1 MLRDLTIQGY
11 RCFKD
16 FHIDGLARVNLLVGP
31 NNAGKTSFL
40 ETAYLLV
47 GQDKP
52 LCLAEMLYYRD
63 ELGESPK
70 SHRLSDALNGGAS
83 YQIGHIFNGHELK
96 RGQKIKLQS
105 QKDQPLS
112 LEIHLRSKQNGNAPA
127 FLRFSDSE
135 TALQIRSGGIVHIQ
149 RRESLITPIYY
160 HPFIPGTGLSVEEMS
175 NLWDRITL
183 TPQEE
188 NVVKALQILEAGVER
203 ISFTSGRNTMHDILV
218 KLRGQSTRIPLSSMG
233 DGMRRILV
241 LAMAAA
247 VAKDGFM
254 FVDEIDT
261 GLYYETQTDMWRLLI
276 ETAQRLNVQIFA
288 TTHSWDC
295 VKAFQN
301 ALAKAH
307 DDAAG
312 KLFRL
317 EKLDERIKSVEFTAR
332 DLEIAVRQQ
341 IEVR

>member
-1 MLRDLTIQGY
+1 
-11 RCFKD
+11 
-16 FHIDGLARVNLLVGP
+16 
-31 NNAGKTSFL
+31 
-40 ETAYLLV
+40 
-47 GQDKP
+47 
-52 LCLAEMLYYRD
+52 
-63 ELGESPK
+63 
-70 SHRLSDALNGGAS
+70 
-83 YQIGHIFNGHELK
+83 
-96 RGQKIKLQS
+96 
-105 QKDQPLS
+105 
-112 LEIHLRSKQNGNAPA
+112 
-127 FLRFSDSE
+127 
-135 TALQIRSGGIVHIQ
+135 
-149 RRESLITPIYY
+149 
-160 HPFIPGTGLSVEEMS
+160 
-175 NLWDRITL
+175 
-183 TPQEE
+183 
-188 NVVKALQILEAGVER
+188 
-203 ISFTSGRNTMHDILV
+203 MHDILV
-218 KLRGQSTRIPLSSMG
+218 KLRGQSNRIPLSSMG

-307 DDAAG
+307 DDAVG